1 VHRVRERLVGHRTD
15 EQMNPYVFIVGCP
28 PGGRRSGHCRAWI
41 LEVYLNVIE
50 WGEGLY
56 GVEAAAERYFGVSA
70 AQLDAR
76 QSALLAAALPDPRR
90 SNPAAPSRYLAA
102 RAAIISARA
111 ERVRLDRLGAA
122 GRTGAQAA

>member
-1 VHRVRERLVGHRTD
+1 
-15 EQMNPYVFIVGCP
+15 M
-28 PGGRRSGHCRAWI
+28 GGGP
-41 LEVYLNVIE
+41 
-50 WGEGLY
+50 Y
-56 GVEAAAERYFGVSA
+56 GVEAAAEHYFGVSA

>member
-1 VHRVRERLVGHRTD
+1 
-15 EQMNPYVFIVGCP
+15 
-28 PGGRRSGHCRAWI
+28 
-41 LEVYLNVIE
+41 
-50 WGEGLY
+50 
-56 GVEAAAERYFGVSA
+56 VEAAAERYFGVSA

-111 ERVRLDRLGAA
+111 ERVRLHRLPGAGADRRSTRLEDQEVLVR
-122 GRTGAQAA
+122 GRD